1 MNNGFEKYVELS
13 PDDLEKVTGGTGGS
27 AGAGSVVTLQYLIN
41 VLKVYPGIPTLKSW
55 IKQSKTFAREQCDLL
70 VPPYIQ
76 QSHRQFTVEEI
87 RQAAWPYWVKAINS
101 VL

>member
-1 MNNGFEKYVELS
+1 MNNEFEKSIELA
-13 PDDLEKVTGGTGGS
+13 PDDLEKVTGGAGTG
-27 AGAGSVVTLQYLIN
+27 ANVGSVVTLQYLIN
-41 VLKVYPGIPTLKSW
+41 VLKVYPGIPTLKGW